1 VFITAGTLWEKRFGR
16 QHHLVTANLIQC
28 SAALGVALPAA
39 LLLEEC
45 TVNWTPTLVASLG
58 YLVIF
63 NSIIAMT
70 LLFAMI
76 RRGAASRVTALF
88 FLVPPTSSVIAWALL
103 GEALPALTFVGMAL
117 AAVGLL
123 LVGRPLSR

>member
-1 VFITAGTLWEKRFGR
+1 
-16 QHHLVTANLIQC
+16 
-28 SAALGVALPAA
+28 VALPAA